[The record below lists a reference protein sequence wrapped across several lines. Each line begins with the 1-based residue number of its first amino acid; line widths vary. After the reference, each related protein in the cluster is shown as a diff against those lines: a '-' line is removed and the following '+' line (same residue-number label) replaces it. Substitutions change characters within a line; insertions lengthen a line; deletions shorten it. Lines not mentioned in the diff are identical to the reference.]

1 MPATTTV
8 TSFVTMVAGTKARA
22 SHVNTNFDVLRGHLL
37 PLTTDTATSSNN
49 THDLGATDH
58 YWRKIYL
65 GQAPFINGSQLGKV
79 GIETF
84 MDGSVPTALLDDNSW
99 LTATTFERSIVS
111 GVRFQFVV
119 PDEYAVG
126 NRISLSLR
134 YFGDTGGS
142 HVNMR
147 TEAALFKPSTTNA
160 SLTSP
165 SNVLTTSSDILI
177 TTTPAG
183 QINTNT
189 SLRLTSSDGKINS
202 ITVTAGDVIAVKLDR
217 IGTATTD
224 TNTGYFFL
232 TNVFVDLNN

>member
-8 TSFVTMVAGTKARA
+8 TSFFTFVAGTKAR
-22 SHVNTNFDVLRGHLL
+22 SGQVNTNFDNIRGHFL
-37 PLTTDTATSSNN
+37 PLSSDTATSSHN

-58 YWRKIYL
+58 YWRKLYL

-79 GIETF
+79 AIETL
-84 MDGSVPTALLDDNSW
+84 MDGSVPTQLIDDNSW
-99 LTATTFERSIVS
+99 LTATTFEKDADT

-126 NRISLSLR
+126 NRISLSMR
-134 YFGDTGGS
+134 GYGETGGS
-142 HVNMR
+142 HVNFKS
-147 TEAALFKPSTTNA
+147 ESALFKPSATTA

-165 SNVLTTSSDILI
+165 SNVLTTTSDILVP
-177 TTTPAG
+177 TTPAG
-183 QINTNT
+183 LLFTNT

-217 IGTATTD
+217 LGTATSD

-232 TNVFVDLNN
+232 TDVFIDLNN